1 MTNFNTI
8 TTIFLIGL
16 ILVAGLLTILGLL
29 FLDIAISSYAP
40 SFSGIKS
47 ITMLFSGIVGIAAFI
62 RILKN
67 KMDSVF
73 LVKLFCF
80 LCVICLPYIL
90 PIKANELY
98 YLAILLLLI
107 MPIVNFV
114 YFQAN
119 PGDIEDILPEVERK
133 STLTDKLLVVA
144 TVILGLLSLMIYWY
158 SSTYVPYYGY

>member
-1 MTNFNTI
+1 MKNFNTI

-119 PGDIEDILPEVERK
+119 PRDIEDILPEVERK
-133 STLTDKLLVVA
+133 STLIDKLLVVA

>member
-1 MTNFNTI
+1 MKNFNTI

-119 PGDIEDILPEVERK
+119 PGDIEDILPEAERN

>member
-1 MTNFNTI
+1 
-8 TTIFLIGL
+8 
-16 ILVAGLLTILGLL
+16 
-29 FLDIAISSYAP
+29 
-40 SFSGIKS
+40 
-47 ITMLFSGIVGIAAFI
+47 
-62 RILKN
+62 
-67 KMDSVF
+67 
-73 LVKLFCF
+73 
-80 LCVICLPYIL
+80 
-90 PIKANELY
+90 
-98 YLAILLLLI
+98 

>member
-1 MTNFNTI
+1 MKNFNTI

-119 PGDIEDILPEVERK
+119 PGDIVDILPEVERK

>member
-1 MTNFNTI
+1 MKNFNTI

-119 PGDIEDILPEVERK
+119 PRDIEDFLPEVERK
-133 STLTDKLLVVA
+133 STLIDKLLVVA

>member
-1 MTNFNTI
+1 MKNFNTI

-73 LVKLFCF
+73 LVK
-80 LCVICLPYIL
+80 P
-90 PIKANELY
+90 
-98 YLAILLLLI
+98 
-107 MPIVNFV
+107 
-114 YFQAN
+114 
-119 PGDIEDILPEVERK
+119 
-133 STLTDKLLVVA
+133 
-144 TVILGLLSLMIYWY
+144 
-158 SSTYVPYYGY
+158 